1 MVYTHPRKALKCHC
15 LGCVSVLTG
24 GAQCKPPAGVPLAPS
39 PPRLTHP
46 FLRGRAPP
54 LSLSCTACLPLPRP
68 APVTVDSKHRR
79 GVGPYGSLPTLS
91 PGQYRRP
98 PSPSPRGGGVSFVGG
113 GEPGQSLGHFSPDTW
128 APTGTPSCYP
138 LPPLLHF
145 SCLSLAIHLGT
156 RAKVSVSSLTS
167 VSQLGLQV
175 SPYPH
180 PFSPPEA
187 PPCLVHIWGAL
198 LSPTCVPGLAQWA
211 PCTGFF
217 KTDLGLV
224 L

>member
-1 MVYTHPRKALKCHC
+1 MSPQLVSLWPPPHPGSHTPSSGEGPRPCHSAALPACHC
-15 LGCVSVLTG
+15 
-24 GAQCKPPAGVPLAPS
+24 
-39 PPRLTHP
+39 H
-46 FLRGRAPP
+46 APP
-54 LSLSCTACLPLPRP
+54 
-68 APVTVDSKHRR
+68 PVTVDSKRRR
-79 GVGPYGSLPTLS
+79 GVGLYGSLPTLS

-98 PSPSPRGGGVSFVGG
+98 PSPSPREGGVSFVGG
-113 GEPGQSLGHFSPDTW
+113 GGPGQSLGHFSPDTW

-167 VSQLGLQV
+167 MSQLGLQV

-198 LSPTCVPGLAQWA
+198 LSPACVPGLAQWA
-211 PCTGFF
+211 PCMGFF